1 MNRITCRCVLLVP
14 AAAPLKKK
22 PPPDIV
28 QVHCMYVRRM
38 YVLVTHTLRDD
49 AWGVSVDFGPDL
61 DCAETTCWLVMVMAM
76 MNRTWGSVTGMMLA
90 SFQLE
95 TTPRVYELVT

>member
-1 MNRITCRCVLLVP
+1 
-14 AAAPLKKK
+14 
-22 PPPDIV
+22 
-28 QVHCMYVRRM
+28 MYVRRM

-49 AWGVSVDFGPDL
+49 TGGSVDFGPDL

-76 MNRTWGSVTGMMLA
+76 MNRTWGSVAGMMLA

-95 TTPRVYELVT
+95 TTPPVYELNT